1 MSYYLLLL
9 IFKHKIFYDRSY
21 NIAYSENPLKIR
33 FGIPFLCTQ
42 DVSKGTLL
50 LPFYHIC
57 YVIYMSIIYIIGVN
71 VHEDMRKEMMG
82 KWIALLTCII
92 NLKGNIS
99 AI

>member
-1 MSYYLLLL
+1 ML
-9 IFKHKIFYDRSY
+9 KHKIFCNRSCI
-21 NIAYSENPLKIR
+21 IAYFKIPLKIR

-42 DVSKGTLL
+42 HVSKGTLL

-57 YVIYMSIIYIIGVN
+57 NVIYMSIIYNIGVN

>member
-1 MSYYLLLL
+1 MHYC
-9 IFKHKIFYDRSY
+9 IFQDSL
-21 NIAYSENPLKIR
+21 ENS
-33 FGIPFLCTQ
+33 FWYTFLCTQ
-42 DVSKGTLL
+42 HVSKGTLL

-57 YVIYMSIIYIIGVN
+57 NVIYMSIIYNIGVN